1 MVKRKAKITKISPAL
16 SLELWSFMKYVRGRK
31 KALVA
36 LIATGLAYLITN
48 HELAALIA
56 GLAFETVYSLI
67 EFYLKE
73 VEVE

>member
-1 MVKRKAKITKISPAL
+1 MTTRKAKIIKVSP
-16 SLELWSFMKYVRGRK
+16 SMSIELWSLMKYVKGRK
-31 KALVA
+31 KALIA
-36 LIATGLAYLITN
+36 LIAAGLAFLITN

>member
-1 MVKRKAKITKISPAL
+1 MTKRKTTIIKVSPSL
-16 SLELWSFMKYVRGRK
+16 SFELWSLMKYVKGRK
-31 KALVA
+31 KALIA
-36 LIATGLAYLITN
+36 LIATGLVYLITN

-56 GLAFETVYSLI
+56 GLAFETVYSLV